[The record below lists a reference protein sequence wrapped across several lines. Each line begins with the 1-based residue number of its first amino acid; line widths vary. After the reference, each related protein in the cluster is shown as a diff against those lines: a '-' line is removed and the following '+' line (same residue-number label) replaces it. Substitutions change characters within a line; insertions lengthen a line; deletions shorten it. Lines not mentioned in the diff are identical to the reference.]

1 MNLSSKALLLAAS
14 CLALTACAS
23 PPPAEGG
30 PAPEPGRPVAQC
42 PVIESRGW
50 TAWIDAMPGPDAVR
64 TLHISGEVDLPTPG
78 YTVEL
83 VPGPADRMMP
93 PGQRFSLVARA
104 SPGMAAQVV
113 TPTPVKYA
121 GKAAYPAYRE
131 IIIGCGGE
139 VLARIG
145 DIPLAQ

>member
-1 MNLSSKALLLAAS
+1 MKLSSKTLLLAAGYV
-14 CLALTACAS
+14 ALSACAPS
-23 PPPAEGG
+23 PPAAEG
-30 PAPEPGRPVAQC
+30 PVPEPGREVVNC

-50 TAWIDAMPGPDAVR
+50 TAWINAMPGPDAVR

-93 PGQRFSLVARA
+93 PGQRFSLVAKA

-121 GKAAYPAYRE
+121 GKATYPAYRE
-131 IIIGCGGE
+131 IIIGCGGK
-139 VLARIG
+139 VLARI
-145 DIPLAQ
+145 DRIEVAQ

>member
-1 MNLSSKALLLAAS
+1 MNLLSKPLLLAAG
-14 CLALTACAS
+14 CLALSACTPPS
-23 PPPAEGG
+23 PIDGG
-30 PAPEPGRPVAQC
+30 TPPEPGREVVEC

-50 TAWIDAMPGPDAVR
+50 TAWIDALPGPDAVR

-113 TPTPVKYA
+113 TPTPARYE
-121 GKAAYPAYRE
+121 GKATYPSYRE
-131 IIIGCGGE
+131 IIIGCGGR
-139 VLARIG
+139 VLARI
-145 DIPLAQ
+145 DRIEVAQ

>member
-1 MNLSSKALLLAAS
+1 MNLSSKALLLAAG
-14 CLALTACAS
+14 CLALSACAP
-23 PPPAEGG
+23 PPPADDG

-42 PVIESRGW
+42 PVIDSRGW

-78 YTVEL
+78 FTVEL
-83 VPGPADRMMP
+83 VPGPADRTMP

-104 SPGMAAQVV
+104 SPGMVAQVV

-121 GKAAYPAYRE
+121 GKATYPAYRE

-139 VLARIG
+139 VLARIERI
-145 DIPLAQ
+145 DVAQ